1 MPHED
6 DATRGLTLREL
17 LLELRADVK
26 ELVDSNSK
34 KPDRK
39 EVWATIIGVATVM
52 SIAAGLLS

>member
-26 ELVDSNSK
+26 ELVESNST

-39 EVWATIIGVATVM
+39 EVYGVMAFVVTTLLAV
-52 SIAAGLLS
+52 GLFL

>member
-26 ELVDSNSK
+26 ELVESNSK

-39 EVWATIIGVATVM
+39 EVYGVLGFVITVFL
-52 SIAAGLLS
+52 SAWGLS